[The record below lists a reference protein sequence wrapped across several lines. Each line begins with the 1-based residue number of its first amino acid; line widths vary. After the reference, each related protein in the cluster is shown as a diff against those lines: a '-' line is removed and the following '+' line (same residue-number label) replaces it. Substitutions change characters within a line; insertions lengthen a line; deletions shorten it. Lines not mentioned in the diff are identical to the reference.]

1 MQTTSAAPSASADMV
16 NHPPHYNAHPSGVEC
31 ITVVEHFTFNLGNA
45 VKYVSRA
52 GKKDDRLQD
61 LMKARWYLDRE
72 IAQMEK
78 VVASYGLASIV
89 AENVAENVAEKKYTV
104 TELMTMDVCPCCY
117 WRSGAVVRTSSPS
130 KLCME
135 CLAAV
140 ESRGGNFVPLKP
152 LETL

>member
-1 MQTTSAAPSASADMV
+1 MSDSIKNSYYHGTKVMEFIEEFQL
-16 NHPPHYNAHPSGVEC
+16 GFC
-31 ITVVEHFTFNLGNA
+31 LGNT
-45 VKYVSRA
+45 VKYIARNQEK
-52 GKKDDRLQD
+52 GTPLEDLKKAL
-61 LMKARWYLDRE
+61 WYLDRE